1 MFLAGNKD
9 EYIYKNNIMLEER
22 KETLTR
28 KDVAELLHVTKQ
40 TVINYTKSGLLRS
53 YKMGRRV
60 LYLKDEV
67 LAVIKEQQVYRYK
80 HCS

>member
-1 MFLAGNKD
+1 MQTK
-9 EYIYKNNIMLEER
+9 KQ

-28 KDVAELLHVTKQ
+28 KDVAELLHVTTQ
-40 TVINYTKSGLLRS
+40 TVINYTKNGLLKS
-53 YKMGRRV
+53 YKLGRRV

>member
-1 MFLAGNKD
+1 MQTEKQ
-9 EYIYKNNIMLEER
+9 

-28 KDVAELLHVTKQ
+28 KDVAELLHVTTQ
-40 TVINYTKSGLLRS
+40 TVINYTNNGLLKS
-53 YKMGRRV
+53 YKLGRRV

>member
-1 MFLAGNKD
+1 MQTEKQ
-9 EYIYKNNIMLEER
+9 

-28 KDVAELLHVTKQ
+28 KDVTELLHVTTQ
-40 TVINYTKSGLLRS
+40 TVINYTKNGLLKS
-53 YKMGRRV
+53 YKLGRRV

-67 LAVIKEQQVYRYK
+67 LAVIKEQQAYRYK

>member
-1 MFLAGNKD
+1 MQTEKQ
-9 EYIYKNNIMLEER
+9 

-28 KDVAELLHVTKQ
+28 KDVAELLHVTTQ
-40 TVINYTKSGLLRS
+40 TVINYTKNGLLKS
-53 YKMGRRV
+53 YKLGRRV

>member
-1 MFLAGNKD
+1 MKK
-9 EYIYKNNIMLEER
+9 E
-22 KETLTR
+22 ETLTR
-28 KDVAELLHVTKQ
+28 KDVAELLHVTTQ
-40 TVINYTKSGLLRS
+40 TVINYTKNGLLKS
-53 YKMGRRV
+53 YNLGRRV

>member
-1 MFLAGNKD
+1 MQTEKQ
-9 EYIYKNNIMLEER
+9 

-28 KDVAELLHVTKQ
+28 KDVAELLHVTTQ
-40 TVINYTKSGLLRS
+40 TVINYPKNGLLKS
-53 YKMGRRV
+53 YKLGRRV

>member
-1 MFLAGNKD
+1 MQTEKQ
-9 EYIYKNNIMLEER
+9 

-28 KDVAELLHVTKQ
+28 KDVAELLHVTTQ
-40 TVINYTKSGLLRS
+40 TVINYTKNGLLKS
-53 YKMGRRV
+53 YKLGRRV
-60 LYLKDEV
+60 LFLKDEV

>member
-1 MFLAGNKD
+1 MQTEKQ
-9 EYIYKNNIMLEER
+9 

-28 KDVAELLHVTKQ
+28 KDVAELLHVTTQ
-40 TVINYTKSGLLRS
+40 TVINYTKKGLLKS
-53 YKMGRRV
+53 YKLGRRV